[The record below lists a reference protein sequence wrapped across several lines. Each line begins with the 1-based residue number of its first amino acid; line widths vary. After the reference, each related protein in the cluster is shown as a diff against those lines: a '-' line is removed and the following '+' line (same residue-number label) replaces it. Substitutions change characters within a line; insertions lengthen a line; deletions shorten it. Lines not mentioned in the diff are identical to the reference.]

1 MGKGKFG
8 IHGGQFVP
16 EVLMNAVHELEAAYE
31 HYKNDPQ
38 FQQELTE
45 LFNVQQAPL

>member
-16 EVLMNAVHELEAAYE
+16 EVLMNAVHELEAAYAHKLHE
-31 HYKNDPQ
+31 RGGFDERIYLNRAEDK
-38 FQQELTE
+38 
-45 LFNVQQAPL
+45 QA